1 MKEEQLNRL
10 FREMAQQSPE
20 VDLEE
25 VLSWVEKAA
34 PGMDPSMN
42 PISERASLLTTK
54 KTIIMLGTLVTA
66 IGASIWMF
74 LANNGSDL
82 PSHLE
87 SPASIE
93 REKGTPDSVPSV
105 LPFPTEP
112 PVPLS
117 PLAPPLPKG
126 LPKPPVSTPSVEGAR
141 ERNFSN
147 SAIEGL
153 PLPASIPRVL
163 PGLSFEYFSAL
174 FSDTLLNTGISESMG
189 TVETSST
196 RPIDN
201 FTEIRASS
209 ALDIVL
215 RQGASCEVQIEA
227 EDESDRQY
235 VKYQVR
241 QGVLEL
247 SLRKGIRGNK
257 LKVIVTVRDL
267 DRVDLSGAVDLRS
280 EGVLRLDDLDLRLS
294 GASSIDLHL
303 VLDELE
309 VRSSGSSDIE
319 LRGSCNEFDLR
330 TSGASSVDAFDFE
343 AKHCEIHASG
353 ASNIEIAVEKELEL
367 EADGASEIRYK
378 GNPNLRRNS
387 VSGAAS
393 VRQKRSN

>member
-42 PISERASLLTTK
+42 PISERTSLLTTK
-54 KTIIMLGTLVTA
+54 NTIIMLGTLVTA

-82 PSHLE
+82 PSQLE
-87 SPASIE
+87 SPASID
-93 REKGTPDSVPSV
+93 REKGTPDSVPSL

-126 LPKPPVSTPSVEGAR
+126 LSKPPVSTPSVEGGR

-163 PGLSFEYFSAL
+163 PGLSFAYFSAL
-174 FSDTLLNTGISESMG
+174 FSDTLLDTGTSESMG
-189 TVETSST
+189 VVEPSSALLM
-196 RPIDN
+196 DD

-247 SLRKGIRGNK
+247 SLKKGIRGNK

-267 DRVDLSGAVDLRS
+267 DRVDISGAVDLRS

-330 TSGASSVDAFDFE
+330 TSGASSIEAFGFE

-367 EADGASEIRYK
+367 EADGASDIRYK

>member
-54 KTIIMLGTLVTA
+54 KTIIMLGTLITA

-82 PSHLE
+82 PSLLG
-87 SPASIE
+87 ASVPIE
-93 REKGTPDSVPSV
+93 TEKGTKDSI
-105 LPFPTEP
+105 L
-112 PVPLS
+112 
-117 PLAPPLPKG
+117 
-126 LPKPPVSTPSVEGAR
+126 PVSPIPSFSPIPPSLPMPPALTPSVDGNW
-141 ERNFSN
+141 ERIPSN
-147 SAIEGL
+147 QVIEGL
-153 PLPASIPRVL
+153 PLPAGITRAL

-174 FSDTLLNTGISESMG
+174 FSDTLLDTGTSESMG
-189 TVETSST
+189 ALEPYST
-196 RPIDN
+196 FLMDD